1 MKENIKE
8 ISEVPRPS
16 SAPEI
21 EFETEANLVTVTFF
35 CAFLP
40 DCVLDVLFVANG
52 RVGCGSLLFALFL
65 VL

>member
-1 MKENIKE
+1 MNCHDL
-8 ISEVPRPS
+8 PS
-16 SAPEI
+16 ALETPMI

-35 CAFLP
+35 CAFLL

-52 RVGCGSLLFALFL
+52 WVGCGSLPFALFL